1 MSAFVPARNTFWQ
14 RLLMVLRLAL
24 RDLRGGVRGFGVF
37 LACLALGVAA
47 IAGVGSLSRALSDGL
62 AREGAVILGG
72 DVAFSLALRQASEDQ
87 QLFFAS
93 RGTVSEIA
101 TMRAMAR
108 AADGEATLVEL
119 KAVDNV
125 YPLTGSLIVEP
136 PMPLAAALAQR
147 DEAYGAVADE
157 ALLVRL
163 GIEPGAI
170 VRVGDVQLRISS
182 RVVTEPDKLAVG
194 MGLAPRLLV
203 SDEALRLPDWC
214 SLAAWCAGLT
224 ASG

>member
-1 MSAFVPARNTFWQ
+1 FVPARNTVWQ
-14 RLLMVLRLAL
+14 RLLMVLRLAM

-72 DVAFSLALRQASEDQ
+72 DVAFSLALRQATEEQ
-87 QLFFAS
+87 QSFFAS
-93 RGTVSEIA
+93 RGSVSEIA

-108 AADGEATLVEL
+108 APGGDATLVEL
-119 KAVDNV
+119 KAVDRL
-125 YPLTGSLIVEP
+125 YPLTGAVVLEP
-136 PMPLAAALAQR
+136 AMPLATALALR
-147 DEAYGAVADE
+147 ENVFGAVADE

-163 GIEPGAI
+163 GLEPGSI
-170 VRVGDVQLRISS
+170 VRVGDAQIRISG
-182 RVVTEPDKLAVG
+182 RIVTEPDKLAVG

-203 SDEALRLPDWC
+203 SDEGLR
-214 SLAAWCAGLT
+214 ATGLIQPGSVVRWT
-224 ASG
+224 YRIRLN